1 MMKKRIAALVT
12 AGVLALSMLTG
23 CGSKQES
30 WKVTCPW
37 APSGVAAMVSQKA
50 AAKSPDYSD
59 NKITLVAEAVKGDAA
74 TVNTWVSSTKA
85 NDKEL
90 VFAGEGL
97 FAITETLDPAKLQF
111 SYDDFEFVENLYSS
125 VFVLSADSSLNLKNA
140 LYKIGLVL
148 QGQDTSANS
157 GLIEGVRS
165 VLTQEQVDL
174 HVFLT
179 DNKFCNERRC
189 LETVVHQNFH
199 GFIVDGVK
207 SSILSPNLDC
217 YKELYR
223 RKIPV
228 IFYNN
233 FYRNLRCPRV
243 TINDIECAHQLIE
256 RLMDAGHSHI
266 AGIFV
271 YDNYQSVEKF
281 QGMAEAMRNRGLEL
295 NDDYIKWCISD
306 EAHNESYVRSIERF
320 LKSIP
325 KCTAI
330 VCCNY
335 IIYRLVMKT
344 LQKMGKTVP
353 EDYSLVCFD
362 YSEET
367 YRQEDVTCSV
377 EQGFEMG
384 RQLAL
389 RLMEMISTGECDD
402 RNYTYVMKPIL
413 YDGHSIR
420 KLKKVK

>member
-1 MMKKRIAALVT
+1 MLSAAEKKSAQVYRWLLAYIDENKFSGNQRLPSENALCRKL
-12 AGVLALSMLTG
+12 GVSRDTIR
-23 CGSKQES
+23 
-30 WKVTCPW
+30 
-37 APSGVAAMVSQKA
+37 VAIDQ
-50 AAKSPDYSD
+50 
-59 NKITLVAEAVKGDAA
+59 LVAEGLVYKLKGSGTYFHREKVMTRDL
-74 TVNTWVSSTKA
+74 NT
-85 NDKEL
+85 
-90 VFAGEGL
+90 
-97 FAITETLDPAKLQF
+97 
-111 SYDDFEFVENLYSS
+111 DD
-125 VFVLSADSSLNLKNA
+125 A

-420 KLKKVK
+420 KIKKVK

>member
-1 MMKKRIAALVT
+1 
-12 AGVLALSMLTG
+12 
-23 CGSKQES
+23 
-30 WKVTCPW
+30 
-37 APSGVAAMVSQKA
+37 
-50 AAKSPDYSD
+50 
-59 NKITLVAEAVKGDAA
+59 
-74 TVNTWVSSTKA
+74 
-85 NDKEL
+85 
-90 VFAGEGL
+90 
-97 FAITETLDPAKLQF
+97 
-111 SYDDFEFVENLYSS
+111 
-125 VFVLSADSSLNLKNA
+125 
-140 LYKIGLVL
+140 
-148 QGQDTSANS
+148 
-157 GLIEGVRS
+157 
-165 VLTQEQVDL
+165 
-174 HVFLT
+174 
-179 DNKFCNERRC
+179 
-189 LETVVHQNFH
+189 
-199 GFIVDGVK
+199 VDGVK

-243 TINDIECAHQLIE
+243 TINDIECAHQLIG
-256 RLMDAGHSHI
+256 RLMDAGHSNI

-281 QGMAEAMRNRGLEL
+281 QGMAEAMRSRGLDL

-420 KLKKVK
+420 KIKKVK

>member
-1 MMKKRIAALVT
+1 MLSAAEKKSAQVYRWLLAYIDENKFSGNQRLPSENALCRKL
-12 AGVLALSMLTG
+12 GVSRETIR
-23 CGSKQES
+23 
-30 WKVTCPW
+30 
-37 APSGVAAMVSQKA
+37 VAI
-50 AAKSPDYSD
+50 DR
-59 NKITLVAEAVKGDAA
+59 LVNEGIVYKVKGSGTYFHREKVMTRDL
-74 TVNTWVSSTKA
+74 NT
-85 NDKEL
+85 
-90 VFAGEGL
+90 
-97 FAITETLDPAKLQF
+97 
-111 SYDDFEFVENLYSS
+111 DD
-125 VFVLSADSSLNLKNA
+125 A

-243 TINDIECAHQLIE
+243 TINDIECAHQLIG
-256 RLMDAGHSHI
+256 RLIDAGHSNI

-281 QGMAEAMRNRGLEL
+281 QGMAEAMRDSGLEL
-295 NDDYIKWCISD
+295 KDDYIKWCISD